1 MFIILHGED
10 TFRSR
15 QKLNELQ
22 KLYLEKS
29 DGFNFEK
36 LDGAQINFQTLR
48 NALEA
53 QSLFM
58 QKRFVVV
65 ENILENNEL
74 KQSLANYNFNTTT
87 IGLPGNPI
95 VVVFYE
101 RDSVA
106 KDKDYK
112 NILKYA
118 DKVQEFQKLS
128 PREALVYFSKTFNT
142 INKNIISKVLER
154 CQPAGRSGGQDMWQT
169 HNELKKL
176 YIYKIGSEVEEEDLD
191 ILQIGTLQAQIFPTI
206 DAIFAG
212 DRDKAFYNLL
222 IHWQT
227 GEHPQILFNMI
238 EMQLKNIILV
248 KEALQPFEK
257 PPSLL
262 RQLADS
268 AGRQGKQGEPQ
279 ERSIAVKLGLHPY
292 VVKKTLALVDK
303 FSWEKL
309 KTLYARVESLDV
321 KNKTGQVSTYLSAEL
336 LAAAVASSV

>member
-95 VVVFYE
+95 DGV
-101 RDSVA
+101 
-106 KDKDYK
+106 
-112 NILKYA
+112 
-118 DKVQEFQKLS
+118 
-128 PREALVYFSKTFNT
+128 
-142 INKNIISKVLER
+142 
-154 CQPAGRSGGQDMWQT
+154 
-169 HNELKKL
+169 
-176 YIYKIGSEVEEEDLD
+176 
-191 ILQIGTLQAQIFPTI
+191 
-206 DAIFAG
+206 
-212 DRDKAFYNLL
+212 
-222 IHWQT
+222 
-227 GEHPQILFNMI
+227 
-238 EMQLKNIILV
+238 
-248 KEALQPFEK
+248 
-257 PPSLL
+257 
-262 RQLADS
+262 S
-268 AGRQGKQGEPQ
+268 AVCCK
-279 ERSIAVKLGLHPY
+279 
-292 VVKKTLALVDK
+292 
-303 FSWEKL
+303 
-309 KTLYARVESLDV
+309 
-321 KNKTGQVSTYLSAEL
+321 
-336 LAAAVASSV
+336 

>member
-1 MFIILHGED
+1 MAGFYVKIVA
-10 TFRSR
+10 
-15 QKLNELQ
+15 
-22 KLYLEKS
+22 YV
-29 DGFNFEK
+29 FNFEK

-128 PREALVYFSKTFNT
+128 PREALVYFSKT
-142 INKNIISKVLER
+142 
-154 CQPAGRSGGQDMWQT
+154 
-169 HNELKKL
+169 
-176 YIYKIGSEVEEEDLD
+176 
-191 ILQIGTLQAQIFPTI
+191 
-206 DAIFAG
+206 
-212 DRDKAFYNLL
+212 
-222 IHWQT
+222 
-227 GEHPQILFNMI
+227 
-238 EMQLKNIILV
+238 
-248 KEALQPFEK
+248 
-257 PPSLL
+257 
-262 RQLADS
+262 
-268 AGRQGKQGEPQ
+268 
-279 ERSIAVKLGLHPY
+279 
-292 VVKKTLALVDK
+292 
-303 FSWEKL
+303 
-309 KTLYARVESLDV
+309 
-321 KNKTGQVSTYLSAEL
+321 
-336 LAAAVASSV
+336 